1 MLTGVANG
9 QPPLTVQWYKAPSTL
24 LPGKTS
30 LNLTLANLQT
40 SDTGSYYL
48 QGTNPQGPGQS
59 APATLTVYAQT
70 APVIQQQPQSQTVYA
85 NQMASFNVTAIG
97 QQPLSYQWLFNN
109 NAINNATNSSL
120 TLTGTSQSSAGSY
133 SVVVANTLGTNTS
146 SAATL
151 AVITPPSGS
160 YVSAV
165 LNAGPLV
172 YYRFEDAAVTAGATA
187 FNLGSLATAAAGT
200 YEGGIGPVTG
210 PQPPS
215 FVNFESTNQ
224 ASTYDGTDT
233 DVYIPPLNLTD
244 STVHIT
250 LAAWINKNGP
260 QENYAGIIFYRGSAG
275 ANGFGIKQDP
285 NGVDVL
291 EYHWNNTNFSFNTG
305 LAVPDQQWTFVSV
318 VVQPTKATFYMFT
331 PSGMQTATNVA
342 PHNAVGFSEQSY
354 VGWDTSGG
362 VGGRRFYG
370 AIDEPMIF
378 NRALSANDLA
388 AIYQAATAQSVVL
401 QISQSGGNVTLTWA
415 QGTLQQA
422 DAVTGTYTDV
432 DSSGSYTTAASATAK
447 FYRVKVQ

>member
-1 MLTGVANG
+1 
-9 QPPLTVQWYKAPSTL
+9 
-24 LPGKTS
+24 
-30 LNLTLANLQT
+30 
-40 SDTGSYYL
+40 
-48 QGTNPQGPGQS
+48 
-59 APATLTVYAQT
+59 
-70 APVIQQQPQSQTVYA
+70 
-85 NQMASFNVTAIG
+85 
-97 QQPLSYQWLFNN
+97 
-109 NAINNATNSSL
+109 
-120 TLTGTSQSSAGSY
+120 
-133 SVVVANTLGTNTS
+133 
-146 SAATL
+146 
-151 AVITPPSGS
+151 
-160 YVSAV
+160 V

-172 YYRFEDAAVTAGATA
+172 YYRFDDAAVTAGATA
-187 FNLGSLATAAAGT
+187 FNLGSLATAATGT

-233 DVYIPPLNLTD
+233 DVNIPPLNLTD

-275 ANGFGIKQDP
+275 ANGFGIKQDTN
-285 NGVDVL
+285 NGAADML
-291 EYHWNNTNFSFNTG
+291 EYHWNNTYFGFSSA
-305 LAVPDQQWTFVSV
+305 LYVPDSQWTFVAL
-318 VVQPTKATFYMFT
+318 VVQPTKATLYMFT
-331 PSGMQTATNVA
+331 PDGMQSATNTA
-342 PHNAVGFSEQSY
+342 SHTAVGFAEQSY

-362 VGGRRFYG
+362 VSGRRFYG

-388 AIYQAATAQSVVL
+388 AIYQAATSQSVVL